1 MLAKQGEVR
10 MTKKILFV
18 IAAVLAISGCTAMDK
33 MAGLGV
39 IKQHTSTFDNATV
52 IEVSPNSLY
61 DKGSTWGT
69 PLQLGAR
76 WTSTAPNSVALI
88 LSYKSNISSAAPA
101 YLSLTELGINIDGVI
116 SSYSAGQPTNL
127 SSGGYNTVSHTIYT
141 SSKNAVVIPY
151 SVLQHMVDAK
161 DCRLRIHTSKGYQDI
176 NFSTEHIP
184 GGKATAIVSIK
195 EFMSSITAVKSKS
208 L

>member
-1 MLAKQGEVR
+1 MNWKFLFAAAALA
-10 MTKKILFV
+10 
-18 IAAVLAISGCTAMDK
+18 AISGCTAMDK

-39 IKQHTSTFDNATV
+39 VSQHTSTFDNATV

-61 DKGSTWGT
+61 DPGSAWGT

-76 WTSTAPNSVALI
+76 WSSAAPDSVALI
-88 LSYKSNISSAAPA
+88 LAYNSNVSSGAPA
-101 YLSLTELGINIDGVI
+101 YLGLGDLGINIDGTI
-116 SSYSAGQPTNL
+116 SSYSAGQPTDL
-127 SSGGYNTVSHTIYT
+127 SSSGYNTVSHTIYT

-151 SVLQHMVDAK
+151 SVLQRMVAAK

-184 GGKATAIVSIK
+184 GGKATAIVTIK
-195 EFMSSITAVKSKS
+195 EFMAKVAAVRGNG
-208 L
+208 